1 VLLLPAAITKTHEAR
16 DVPMTHRL
24 EALLAMRRH
33 GPDGVAHG
41 GDRFVFGNEVGERV
55 KYWRVNTA
63 WHATCAAAGIDVV
76 AQRVRRAALRRVGD
90 ARPCRHQHHESVSED
105 HARRFAALHAVAR
118 TASHDDRRAEE
129 EDGGDADG
137 EKDSHTIRTRRE
149 KRSIG
154 ERDVHRP
161 NRR

>member
-1 VLLLPAAITKTHEAR
+1 MLLLPAAITKTHEAR

-63 WHATCAAAGIDVV
+63 WHATCAAAGIDGLHFHD
-76 AQRVRRAALRRVGD
+76 LRRELASSLSESGAPLFAVSAMLGHADISTTSRYLKTTRVGL
-90 ARPCRHQHHESVSED
+90 QHYMQ
-105 HARRFAALHAVAR
+105 
-118 TASHDDRRAEE
+118 
-129 EDGGDADG
+129 
-137 EKDSHTIRTRRE
+137 
-149 KRSIG
+149 
-154 ERDVHRP
+154 
-161 NRR
+161 